1 MNFVDYRIEPMK
13 KDIMNLMDK
22 VDDLEKIIHNSNE
35 DRKEQY
41 MLINDRINEA
51 FDIIKMIERKMK

>member
-1 MNFVDYRIEPMK
+1 MNFVDYRIKPMK
-13 KDIMNLMDK
+13 EDIMNLMDK
-22 VDDLEKIIHNSNE
+22 IDDLEKMFHNSNE

-41 MLINDRINEA
+41 VLINDRIDEA